1 MSEHVVGERVVLSVP
16 GMSCA
21 HCEQALRQELEQV
34 DGVTGVVV
42 DLEAK
47 DVTVTGAGLDRR
59 ALVDAVD
66 AAGYDVAG

>member
-1 MSEHVVGERVVLSVP
+1 VSERSERVVLSVP

-21 HCEQALRQELEQV
+21 HCEQAVRQELERV
-34 DGVTGVVV
+34 AGVAAVAV
-42 DLEAK
+42 DLQTK
-47 DVTVTGAGLDRR
+47 DVTVTGTDLDRR